1 MRLKVADDTEHRMMS
16 LRLEEPR
23 DRKKG
28 RHLQVGQ
35 VSYHGNRARYA

>member
-1 MRLKVADDTEHRMMS
+1 MRLKVADGTEHRMMY

-23 DRKKG
+23 DLERSG
-28 RHLQVGQ
+28 HLRVGQ